1 MNAPQ
6 WFTDPNKV
14 QTEKDIKEIL
24 EYDRV
29 HLQIRQQELEN
40 MYEARIKESNTRY

>member
-14 QTEKDIKEIL
+14 QTEKDTKEIL